1 VNIVLQGGRPAAG
14 TCAAQWTALSPRK
27 QAGLDHGGFDAGCNG
42 ASAPDAATGPS
53 PVTTP

>member
-1 VNIVLQGGRPAAG
+1 MNIVLQGGRPAAG